1 MKPKIVRKKIFEDT
15 RGFFVE
21 NFKDRDFSEKF
32 IQDNLSYSK
41 YKGTVRGMHFQIGEY
56 AQTKLVTVLKGKILD
71 VVMNLQTE
79 EIFSY
84 ELCAKELDSLLVPNN
99 YAHGFMTLEPNSE
112 IIYKCSDYYSP
123 KSEGILN
130 WKDPDINISWPNNQ
144 KYLLNERDKNAISLR
159 NLESPFKLSQNL

>member
-99 YAHGFMTLEPNSE
+99 YAHGFMTLENDTLVS
-112 IIYKCSDYYSP
+112 YKVDNYY
-123 KSEGILN
+123 KQESEGSIN
-130 WKDPDINISWPNNQ
+130 WRDDIFQDIWPEFEEYFLSEKDQDAPYY
-144 KYLLNERDKNAISLR
+144 K
-159 NLESPFKLSQNL
+159 KL